1 MLQAAANAKDSEERK
16 CGMDKKGFPGIPVYD
31 ESSAQFKLVK
41 ETMNDGT
48 VVDVIYRK
56 GVPGKTR
63 EELDAMRARGER
75 VPDFCY
81 CPPLNP
87 HTYEAAPGIL
97 CKQDECITLRDGVKI
112 YADIYLPK
120 DAPGPVPLIVSW
132 WFSGKRQAEGAD
144 EWIVHGCPPDTVSK
158 LAKFESADPAYWCR
172 HGYAVA
178 NVDPRGVGNSEGDIS
193 SFGLQDGRDGYDF
206 IEWAAKQD
214 WCDGNVGMF
223 GNSGVAMVI
232 WRIAAEQPPHLKCIA
247 VWEGTGDMYRE
258 SLCYGGIPSP
268 YFNNMSLGDVAC
280 KGYIEDMP
288 NMLLRHPYMDSYW
301 ESKIPRWENI
311 TQPAYITAG
320 WCHMHVRGSFEGFRK
335 IRSQKKWMRAHREM
349 EWPDAYN
356 PENLEDLKRFFD
368 RYLKDIRNGWEFT
381 PPVRLDVM
389 DAYGFDFAIRRPEK
403 EFPLARTE
411 YRKLY
416 LDAASGTAS
425 FEPFKTPSEICY
437 DPDTEIA
444 SFDFVAPE
452 DMEIT
457 GYMKLR
463 LYVECR
469 GHDNM
474 DLFVWI
480 KKYGADGKYIPV
492 HCMEMEFRGAWGY
505 MRTSRR
511 ELAPELS
518 TDFNPVQAHRK
529 DEPMEP
535 GKIYPVDIEIWPHS
549 RVWHKGEHLRIEIA
563 GRFIKSDWM
572 IDQIVGFVTDNGGR
586 HVIHTGGKYASYL
599 QIPYIPPKY
608 RSGDY
613 VVR

>member
-1 MLQAAANAKDSEERK
+1 
-16 CGMDKKGFPGIPVYD
+16 MDKSGFPGIPAFS
-31 ESSAQFKLVK
+31 ETSPQFTLVK

-56 GVPGKTR
+56 GSPGKTR
-63 EELDAMRARGER
+63 EEMDALRARGER
-75 VPDFCY
+75 VDDFSY
-81 CPPLNP
+81 CAPLNP
-87 HTYEAAPGIL
+87 RTYEAAPGIICL
-97 CKQDECITLRDGVKI
+97 QDECVTLRDGVKI

-120 DAPGPVPLIVSW
+120 NAGEPVPLIVCW
-132 WFSGKRQAEGAD
+132 WFSGKRQSEGAE
-144 EWIVHGCPPDTVSK
+144 EWAFQGCPPDTVSK

-172 HGYAVA
+172 MGYAVA

-206 IEWAAKQD
+206 IEWAARQD

-258 SLCYGGIPSP
+258 SLACGGIPSP
-268 YFNNMSLGDVAC
+268 YFNNLSLNGVAC
-280 KGYIEDMP
+280 SGYIEDMP
-288 NMLLRHPYMDSYW
+288 NMLIHHPYMDAYW
-301 ESKIPRWENI
+301 KSKIPRWANI
-311 TQPAYITAG
+311 TQPAYVAAG
-320 WCHMHVRGSFEGFRK
+320 WCHFHVRGSFEGFRK
-335 IRSQKKWMRAHREM
+335 IKSQKKWMRAHREM
-349 EWPDAYN
+349 EWPDAYH
-356 PENLEDLKRFFD
+356 PENIQDLHRFFD

-381 PPVRLDVM
+381 PPVRLEVM
-389 DAYGFDFAIRRPEK
+389 DAYSFDFVSNRAEK
-403 EFPLARTE
+403 EFPLARTQ

-416 LDAASGTAS
+416 LDAKSGSAR
-425 FEPFKTPSEICY
+425 FEPFAEPSEMVY
-437 DPDTEIA
+437 DPDADIA
-444 SFDFVAPE
+444 SFDFVAQE

-480 KKYGADGKYIPV
+480 KKYGLDGEYIPL
-492 HCMEMEFRGAWGY
+492 HCMEQEYRGAWGY

-511 ELAPELS
+511 ELDPELS
-518 TDFNPVQAHRK
+518 TDYNPVQAHRK
-529 DEPMEP
+529 DELMEP
-535 GKIYPVDIEIWPHS
+535 GKVYPVDIEIWPHS
-549 RVWHKGEHLRIEIA
+549 RVWHKGEHLRIEIS
-563 GRFIKSDWM
+563 GRFIKTDWSM
-572 IDQIVGFVTDNGGR
+572 DHAVGFVTDNGGR
-586 HVIHTGGKYASYL
+586 HVIHTGGQYASFL
-599 QIPYIPPKY
+599 QIPVIPPRY

-613 VVR
+613 IVH